1 MFFIKIVDWGCLQNK
16 HLGNSGIII
25 LWEPVPVFCLLL
37 FLVFQTKEWQ
47 RHPIFILNTF
57 SWLPPPQLRPVF
69 LLAAAAPTECCCWPC
84 CRAARFYR
92 WHNCDWEILS
102 VHCDLWA
109 VSLPSSHLPSLLHSL
124 LYQVHLPEAPFRSY
138 FFPCRR
144 LQWFLQLL
152 EQSLAK
158 ASWTR
163 EGDSGQPPPACVP
176 LNLSW
181 AGDSYPP
188 APMSCLKS
196 SLSTP
201 LNSCS
206 HLWLLFHL
214 KTPMNDY
221 WLMYTLSW

>member
-1 MFFIKIVDWGCLQNK
+1 MRLSLQNK

-47 RHPIFILNTF
+47 LHPVFILNTF

-69 LLAAAAPTECCCWPC
+69 LLAAAVPTECCCWPR

-92 WHNCDWEILS
+92 WHSGDWETPCPLRP
-102 VHCDLWA
+102 LGGL
-109 VSLPSSHLPSLLHSL
+109 LPDCHLPGLPHSL
-124 LYQVHLPEAPFRSY
+124 LYQVHLPEAPFGSC

-144 LQWFLQLL
+144 LQWFLRLL

-163 EGDSGQPPPACVP
+163 ESDSCPPPPARVP
-176 LNLSW
+176 INLSW

-188 APMSCLKS
+188 APVSCLKS
-196 SLSTP
+196 SLSSP

-206 HLWLLFHL
+206 HLWLL
-214 KTPMNDY
+214 Y
-221 WLMYTLSW
+221 